1 MRCRHG
7 NRETMR
13 AKAYDAPT
21 TAPTFRVK
29 AAGVGSLR
37 LVQVKVNRCL
47 DCHAWLSLGP
57 ASPPPPEE
65 IEAATILADVYANV
79 EHITDWQIAIGM
91 AAYDAD
97 NDPPT
102 GGLAWMWHA
111 GWLARHVW
119 KESERG

>member
-1 MRCRHG
+1 MKKCKHTSARWSEWTGEEWREVGTLAGHPLGRIAG
-7 NRETMR
+7 N
-13 AKAYDAPT
+13 
-21 TAPTFRVK
+21 F
-29 AAGVGSLR
+29 GR
-37 LVQVKVNRCL
+37 LTCL
-47 DCHAWLSLGP
+47 DCGAWLSLGP

-79 EHITDWQIAIGM
+79 EHITVWQIAIGM

-111 GWLARHVW
+111 GWLARHMW
-119 KESERG
+119 KEQERG